1 MESFYLF
8 IPLSLI
14 TLALVIGVFFW
25 AVNSGQYDDLDR
37 EADRI
42 LFDDQPAPGKDAPG
56 DEETPESPDGKDGND

>member
-8 IPLSLI
+8 IPFSLV
-14 TLALVIGVFFW
+14 TLALVVWVFFW

-42 LFDDQPAPGKDAPG
+42 LFDDKPVGKKDEPEVTKEEAPVKQD
-56 DEETPESPDGKDGND
+56 SGND

>member
-42 LFDDQPAPGKDAPG
+42 LFDDKPTPEKDAPEDG
-56 DEETPESPDGKDGND
+56 ETPESPDGKNGND